1 MYPNREIKEMNRLLL
16 SAPSGI
22 STDVLLPASKS
33 ICNRVLIIH
42 ALSAGK
48 QPLSNL
54 SDCDDTKAMIKAL
67 KNRSATIDIGAAGT
81 AMRFLTA
88 FFSTQ
93 SSCHIL
99 TGTERMQHRPI
110 APLVDALRSLG
121 ANIVYEKN
129 EGFPPLRV
137 SGSALCGG
145 EITIPG
151 NVSSQYI
158 SALLLIAPTL
168 QNGLN
173 LYLTGNVISR
183 SYINMTISLMKEFGA
198 EASWADQNRIVVK
211 PSTYIDRSYSMESD
225 WSAASYWYEMV
236 ALSSVASIRLTQL
249 TRDSYQGDSRV
260 AAVFEKLGVHTEYVG
275 QGVNLTKVNSV
286 VSYFEDDFSD
296 IPDLAQTVIVTCTLL
311 GIPFRITG
319 LQTLKIKETDRVL
332 ALEKELYK
340 LGFVLKDDL
349 GGSVMLWN
357 GECCPIVDDAIIE
370 TYEDHRMAM
379 AFAPAALKFGSIC
392 IDHPQVVNKSYV
404 GYWNDLQ
411 QAGFQMEM
419 I

>member
-1 MYPNREIKEMNRLLL
+1 MNRLLL

-22 STDVLLPASKS
+22 STDILLPASKS

-42 ALSAGK
+42 ALSGGK
-48 QPLSNL
+48 QSLSNL
-54 SDCDDTKAMIKAL
+54 SDCDDTKAMIEAL
-67 KNRSATIDIGAAGT
+67 KNRPATIDIGAAGT

-93 SSCHIL
+93 PSCHIL

-110 APLVDALRSLG
+110 ASLVDALRSLG
-121 ANIVYEKN
+121 ANIEYERN
-129 EGFPPLRV
+129 EGFPPLRI
-137 SGSALCGG
+137 SGSTLCGG
-145 EITIPG
+145 QVTMPG

-173 LYLTGNVISR
+173 LHLTGNIISR
-183 SYINMTISLMKEFGA
+183 SYINMTISLMQEFGA
-198 EASWADQNRIVVK
+198 QAFWSDQDRIVVK
-211 PSTYIDRSYSMESD
+211 PFNYIDRSYSMESD

-236 ALSSVASIRLTQL
+236 ALCSVASVRLTQL
-249 TRDSYQGDSRV
+249 SHDSYQGDSRV
-260 AAVFEKLGVHTEYVG
+260 AAVFEKLGVCTEYTG
-275 QGVNLTKVNSV
+275 QGVNLTKVNTV
-286 VSYFEDDFSD
+286 VPYFEDDFSD

-332 ALEKELYK
+332 ALEKELDK
-340 LGFVLKDDL
+340 LGFVLKDEAE
-349 GGSVMLWN
+349 GSVMSWD
-357 GECCPIVDDAIIE
+357 GERSPFVEGAVVE

-411 QAGFQMEM
+411 QAGFKMEM

>member
-1 MYPNREIKEMNRLLL
+1 MNRLLL

-22 STDVLLPASKS
+22 STDILLPASKS

-42 ALSAGK
+42 ALSGGK

-54 SDCDDTKAMIKAL
+54 SDCDDTKVMIEAL
-67 KNRSATIDIGAAGT
+67 KSRPTTIDIGAAGT

-99 TGTERMQHRPI
+99 TGTDRMQHRPI

-121 ANIVYEKN
+121 ANIAYERN
-129 EGFPPLRV
+129 EGFPPLRI
-137 SGSALCGG
+137 SGSTLCGG
-145 EITIPG
+145 EVSMPG

-158 SALLLIAPTL
+158 SALLLIAPIL

-173 LYLTGNVISR
+173 LHLTGSIISR
-183 SYINMTISLMKEFGA
+183 SYINMTISLMQEFGA
-198 EASWADQNRIVVK
+198 QAFWSDSDIIIK

-249 TRDSYQGDSRV
+249 SRGSYQGDSRV
-260 AAVFEKLGVHTEYVG
+260 AAVFEKLGVHTEYTS
-275 QGVNLTKVNSV
+275 QGVNLTKVNTV

-296 IPDLAQTVIVTCTLL
+296 IPDLAQTVIVTCALL
-311 GIPFRITG
+311 GVPFRITG

-340 LGFVLKDDL
+340 LGFVLKDEAE
-349 GGSVMLWN
+349 GSVMFWD
-357 GECCPIVDDAIIE
+357 GERSPFVEGAVIE

-411 QAGFQMEM
+411 QAGFKMEM

>member
-1 MYPNREIKEMNRLLL
+1 MNRLLL

-22 STDVLLPASKS
+22 STDILLPASKS

-42 ALSAGK
+42 ALSGGK

-54 SDCDDTKAMIKAL
+54 SDCDDTKAMIEAL
-67 KNRSATIDIGAAGT
+67 KNRPAIIDIGAAGT

-110 APLVDALRSLG
+110 ASLVDALRSLG
-121 ANIVYEKN
+121 ANIAYERN
-129 EGFPPLRV
+129 QGFPPIRV
-137 SGSALCGG
+137 SGTALCGG
-145 EITIPG
+145 EITMPG

-173 LYLTGNVISR
+173 LHLTGNIISR
-183 SYINMTISLMKEFGA
+183 SYINMTISLMKDFGA
-198 EASWADQNRIVVK
+198 QASWADQNRIVVK

-225 WSAASYWYEMV
+225 WSAASYWYEMI
-236 ALSSVASIRLTQL
+236 ALCSVASSVRLTQL
-249 TRDSYQGDSRV
+249 SHDSCQGDSRV
-260 AAVFEKLGVHTEYVG
+260 AAVFEKLGVRTEYTE
-275 QGVNLTKVNSV
+275 QGVNLTKVNTV
-286 VSYFEDDFSD
+286 VPYFEDDFSD

-332 ALEKELYK
+332 ALERELYK
-340 LGFVLKDDL
+340 LGFVLKDEAE
-349 GGSVMLWN
+349 GSAMLWD
-357 GECCPIVDDAIIE
+357 GERSPLVEGAVID

-404 GYWNDLQ
+404 GYWNDLR

-419 I
+419 V